1 MALQFSVAV
10 QNALLDAIETANGTA
25 AQLRFYTGAAPA
37 NCAASE
43 VGTLLVTMS
52 LPTDYEAAAS
62 GGTKAKSGAWTGT
75 AVASGVA
82 GHFRMMDSAGTTCH
96 RQGSVSLPGGGG
108 DLTLDNTN
116 IAVNQVV
123 TQASWTETAGNA

>member
-1 MALQFSVAV
+1 MALQLSVAV
-10 QNALLDAIETANGTA
+10 QNALLDAIETATGTA

-43 VGTLLVTMS
+43 TGTLLVTMT
-52 LPTDYEAAAS
+52 LPSDYEAAAS
-62 GGTKAKSGAWTGT
+62 GGSKSKSGTWSGT
-75 AVASGVA
+75 AAASGTA
-82 GHFRMMDSAGTTCH
+82 GHFRMMDSTGTTCH

-116 IAVNQVV
+116 IAINQVV
-123 TQASWTETAGNA
+123 TQATWTQTAGNA